1 MFIDEAVQLFAFV
14 GVEVEDAVA
23 DTEVGGHFFGFLRGI
38 EIFLIGDCWAFMRVA
53 TRRRPPLDLVEFNF
67 LQDLH
72 FIMIS
77 TCADYGGI
85 ISIIDAAAIC

>member
-38 EIFLIGDCWAFMRVA
+38 EIFLIRDCWAFMRVA
-53 TRRRPPLDLVEFNF
+53 TRRFHPKGFTKFRF
-67 LQDLH
+67 LQKWH
-72 FIMIS
+72 FAMIS
-77 TCADYGGI
+77 TCADGDGG
-85 ISIIDAAAIC
+85 SIIDAAAIC